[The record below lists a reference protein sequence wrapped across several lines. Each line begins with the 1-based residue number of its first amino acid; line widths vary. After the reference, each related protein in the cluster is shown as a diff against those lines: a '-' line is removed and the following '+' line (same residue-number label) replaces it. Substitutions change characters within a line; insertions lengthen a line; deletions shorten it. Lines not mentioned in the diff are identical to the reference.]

1 MEILYLLIP
10 ISMLLLGLIF
20 WIFCWAV
27 RDGQFDD
34 LDAPG
39 QRILMDCD
47 RIVKPSEQAPG
58 AKTNPAAD
66 SDNNL

>member
-20 WIFCWAV
+20 WLFSWAV
-27 RDGQFDD
+27 RNGQFDD

-47 RIVKPSEQAPG
+47 HIVKPSEQATP
-58 AKTNPAAD
+58 AETRSAAD
-66 SDNNL
+66 SEKK